1 MTEMETETV
10 QYILDID
17 LTVLYG
23 KLDDITNILVMVLV
37 VLGLIFGV
45 SLFRH
50 FRK

>member
-1 MTEMETETV
+1 MTETETV

-17 LTVLYG
+17 LTVLYS
-23 KLDDITNILVMVLV
+23 KLDDIINVLVIILV

-45 SLFRH
+45 ALFRH

>member
-1 MTEMETETV
+1 MTESETV

-17 LTVLYG
+17 LTELYG
-23 KLDDITNILVMVLV
+23 KLDDIINILVVTLT

-45 SLFRH
+45 CLFRH

>member
-1 MTEMETETV
+1 MTESETV

-17 LTVLYG
+17 LTELYF
-23 KLDDITNILVMVLV
+23 KLDDIINILVVILA

-45 SLFRH
+45 CLFRH